1 LKASPKE
8 PVWLFHGDFD
18 GNGQEDPLIFHYME
32 GHLVPF
38 ASRDDL
44 IKQIAILKSKHD
56 TYVSYSGI
64 RSPEDLLDRDQL
76 AMAKR
81 QKAENFQS
89 GLIRENKGQFEFIP
103 FPIEAQF
110 GPVRDF
116 VSFESQGQ
124 LYVLAIG
131 GFKGFRN
138 DLGKAIAQPLL
149 MLRWESDRF
158 IPVPVG
164 IKGSEYWGEL
174 RSAEKIKIKGE
185 DYILM
190 VRNNDAP
197 VFLAIT
203 NE

>member
-1 LKASPKE
+1 
-8 PVWLFHGDFD
+8 
-18 GNGQEDPLIFHYME
+18 ME

-76 AMAKR
+76 AMAKK
-81 QKAENFQS
+81 QKAENFRS
-89 GLIRENKGQFEFIP
+89 GLIRENKGPYEFIP

-116 VSFESQGQ
+116 VSFESQDQ
-124 LYVLAIG
+124 LYVLVIG

-149 MLRWESDRF
+149 MLRWEKNRF

-174 RSAEKIKIKGE
+174 RSGKIIKIKGE
-185 DYILM
+185 DFILLA
-190 VRNNDAP
+190 RNNDAP
-197 VFLAIT
+197 VFLAIPKK
-203 NE
+203 